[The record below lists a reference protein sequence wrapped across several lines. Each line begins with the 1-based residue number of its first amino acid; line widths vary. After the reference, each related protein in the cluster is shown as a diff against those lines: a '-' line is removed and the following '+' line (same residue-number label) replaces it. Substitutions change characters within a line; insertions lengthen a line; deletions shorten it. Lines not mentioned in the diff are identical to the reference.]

1 MAFPFRYKTSTH
13 TFQLNLSVKKLDKS
27 DLRFYV
33 PLGAKPLHFWN
44 EFRDAQEG
52 ILK

>member
-1 MAFPFRYKTSTH
+1 MAFPFRYKTSTQ
-13 TFQLNLSVKKLDKS
+13 TFQLNLSVKKLDKRY
-27 DLRFYV
+27 LRFYV